1 MENLGFVSFE
11 PQNGNFKGFITMDV
25 AFDSNR
31 DPQMVLQEAINVY
44 TQAIAKLQSILKEL
58 ELIKSRRETIP
69 ARKIWQIGNVIFK
82 LKDSLEILGLQL
94 DSMYKHLTRDLGV
107 KKKWLEKVII
117 LRRYIENEEIIPQ
130 SLNWGRCEKGT
141 RKVAKKISE
150 GTYSI

>member
-1 MENLGFVSFE
+1 
-11 PQNGNFKGFITMDV
+11 
-25 AFDSNR
+25 
-31 DPQMVLQEAINVY
+31 
-44 TQAIAKLQSILKEL
+44 
-58 ELIKSRRETIP
+58 
-69 ARKIWQIGNVIFK
+69 